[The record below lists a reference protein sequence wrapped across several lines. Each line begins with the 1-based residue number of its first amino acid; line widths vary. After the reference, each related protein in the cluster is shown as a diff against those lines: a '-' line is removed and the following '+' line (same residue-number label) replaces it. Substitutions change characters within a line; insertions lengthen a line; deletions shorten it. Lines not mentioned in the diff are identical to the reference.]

1 MTSPPTAES
10 ALRNPRE
17 WPIFVT
23 SAALNLVIMA
33 GAVVLAAHGTEEL
46 RRFPRLASIV
56 GHRIEELRALA
67 IAAVFALPAVI
78 FLRNLRRA
86 SIRGGSVRLSSDQL
100 PEIHDVLVRYCAR
113 LGMKPIPR
121 LYLTDEA
128 FKGDARAFSSWDGDY
143 IVLGTKYLNRELAE
157 SHEVVA
163 FLLGRELGTLRL
175 GHTRW
180 WNEAL
185 IAYVVRIPILRRPL
199 RRVRAFSRDRY
210 AAFLAPEGLRGLLV
224 VASGGSQL
232 PNINISA
239 WLEQVREYEGFWAWL
254 SAKLREAPHVADR
267 VRALYAAGLFRSN
280 GDPLL
285 PGREPRRNG
294 S

>member
-1 MTSPPTAES
+1 MRRSRATPEPP
-10 ALRNPRE
+10 
-17 WPIFVT
+17 
-23 SAALNLVIMA
+23 
-33 GAVVLAAHGTEEL
+33 
-46 RRFPRLASIV
+46 
-56 GHRIEELRALA
+56 
-67 IAAVFALPAVI
+67 
-78 FLRNLRRA
+78 
-86 SIRGGSVRLSSDQL
+86 
-100 PEIHDVLVRYCAR
+100 
-113 LGMKPIPR
+113 
-121 LYLTDEA
+121 
-128 FKGDARAFSSWDGDY
+128 SWDGDY

-157 SHEVVA
+157 SREVVA

-180 WNEAL
+180 WHEAL

-239 WLEQVREYEGFWAWL
+239 WLEQVQEYEGFWARL